1 MNLSGSVADVKES
14 VPGYHTL
21 YEKGLLH
28 VRVEAVR
35 ERLLSCD
42 LCPRKCGVNRLE
54 GERGYCRSGA
64 RAIVASVNPH
74 HGEEPCL
81 SGTRGS
87 GTIFFSNCTAH
98 CIFCQNYPISQLGLG
113 SERSTAELAEAM
125 LSLQRRGCHNINLVT
140 PTHFLPQILSALEK
154 AVGGGLRI
162 PLVYN
167 TSGYERVS
175 VLKLLDGIIDIYLP
189 DAKYADEDVAH
200 ELSGFDDYVECNRR
214 ALVEMQ
220 RQVGEELIL
229 DEKGIAQRG
238 LIIRHLVLP
247 HGLSQTEQ
255 VLSWIAEN
263 LSKRT
268 YISLMAQYFPAYKAV
283 DHPKLG
289 RRLLPHEYAAALEAF
304 DAAGL
309 ENGWRQGVDSIY

>member
-1 MNLSGSVADVKES
+1 MKEEI
-14 VPGYHTL
+14 PGYHKL
-21 YEKGLLH
+21 YEQGLLH
-28 VRVEAVR
+28 ERVEAAQ

-42 LCPRKCGVNRLE
+42 LCPRECGVNRPR

-64 RAIVASVNPH
+64 RAKTASINAH

-81 SGTRGS
+81 SGTKGS
-87 GTIFFSNCTAH
+87 GTVFFSNCTGH
-98 CIFCQNYPISQLGLG
+98 CIFCQNYPISQLGSG
-113 SERSTAELAEAM
+113 SERATEESAESM

-140 PTHFLPQILSALEK
+140 PTHFLPQILAALEE
-154 AVGGGLRI
+154 AVEQGLHI

-167 TSGYERVS
+167 TSGYERTNT
-175 VLKLLDGIIDIYLP
+175 LKLLDGVVDIYLP

-200 ELSGFDDYVECNRR
+200 NLSDFDNYVNYNRC

-229 DEKGIAQRG
+229 DEKGIVQRG

-247 HGLSQTEQ
+247 CGLSQTEEI
-255 VLSWIAEN
+255 LSWIAEN
-263 LSKRT
+263 LSPKT
-268 YISLMAQYFPAYKAV
+268 YISLMAQYFPAHKAV

-289 RRLLPHEYAAALEAF
+289 RRLRPDEYAAALEAF
-304 DAAGL
+304 DTVGL
-309 ENGWRQGVDSIY
+309 KNGWRQSMDSVY